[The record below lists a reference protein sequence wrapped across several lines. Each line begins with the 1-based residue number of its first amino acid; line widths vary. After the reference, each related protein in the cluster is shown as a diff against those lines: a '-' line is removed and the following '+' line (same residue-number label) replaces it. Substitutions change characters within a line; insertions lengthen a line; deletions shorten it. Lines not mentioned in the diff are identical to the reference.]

1 MNDGGPPRPRAPGTT
16 NRWAIELGKLDL
28 ISTAPLIR
36 SVDKRELAPHAIQ
49 SGPVNKYSETQLRG
63 AELSCGERRWNLEWD
78 FAPVAASFVLLEMSS
93 AVRVV
98 DAAWRR
104 RRASRARFDAANAR
118 AIRDPGSRRAAR
130 RFSREKFAPRAPR
143 SSRGFTV
150 PSLRRPPRSFILA
163 GVVSSRKKG
172 EVA

>member
-1 MNDGGPPRPRAPGTT
+1 MNDGGPPRPRGPGTT

-98 DAAWRR
+98 GAAWRR
-104 RRASRARFDAANAR
+104 RRGKKREIDAANAR
-118 AIRDPGSRRAAR
+118 AIRDPGSRRAVR
-130 RFSREKFAPRAPR
+130 RFFREKFAPRAPR
-143 SSRGFTV
+143 SSRRFTV